1 MLLRTCLLCAAPSR
15 EHLCAAC
22 KTELPWNTLACVRCA
37 LPLANTHD
45 TTCGECS
52 NKPLH
57 CDRTISSFTYSDPI
71 DYWIS
76 QFKFQQQLV
85 YGRMLSQLLLD
96 TLKTAYAEQPLPQ
109 LILPVPLHRK
119 RLIERGYNQALE
131 LAKPLSKQLR
141 IPLDYK
147 LAERTRNT
155 AHQTELE
162 FKDRAKNV
170 RRAFTVTQPLPVT
183 HVAVLDDVIT
193 TGHTINAFCEALR
206 QVGAKRIDVWCV
218 ARTTSSRKIC

>member
-1 MLLRTCLLCAAPSR
+1 MLLRTCLLCAAASR
-15 EHLCAAC
+15 EHLCTEC
-22 KTELPWNTLACVRCA
+22 KTELPWNTHACDRCA
-37 LPLANTHD
+37 LPLTNAND
-45 TTCGECS
+45 NLCGECTK
-52 NKPLH
+52 KPLH
-57 CDRTISSFTYSDPI
+57 CDRTISSFTYSDPV

-85 YGRMLSQLLLD
+85 YGRMLSGLLLE
-96 TLKTAYAEQPLPQ
+96 TLQTAYAIHPLPQ
-109 LILPVPLHRK
+109 LLLPVPLHRN

-131 LAKPLSKQLR
+131 LAKPISKKLK

-162 FKDRAKNV
+162 YKDRAKNV
-170 RRAFTVTQPLPVT
+170 RRAFSVKPLSVT

-193 TGHTINAFCEALR
+193 TGHTINAFCDALH
-206 QVGAKRIDVWCV
+206 QAGATQIDVWCV
-218 ARTTSSRKIC
+218 ARTTTK